1 MEEELTELEILK
13 NRVQAILDTS
23 TEVQLIHIIEDYRN
37 RQPGI
42 KLPKKKCPNCNELK
56 ELDQFSMDNSR
67 LDGLQIYCKSCNN
80 KKK

>member
-23 TEVQLIHIIEDYRN
+23 TEIELIHIIEDYRN

-56 ELDQFSMDNSR
+56 ELDQFNRDNSKK
-67 LDGLQIYCKSCNN
+67 DGYQTYCKFCHS